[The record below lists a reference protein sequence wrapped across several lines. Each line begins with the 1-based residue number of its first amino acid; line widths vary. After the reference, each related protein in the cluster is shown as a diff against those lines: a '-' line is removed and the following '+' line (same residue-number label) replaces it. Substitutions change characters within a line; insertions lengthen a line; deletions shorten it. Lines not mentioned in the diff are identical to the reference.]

1 MTAIDFPN
9 SPTVGQTL
17 TVGQRTW
24 QWNGSVW
31 ESDNDRSFVRTV
43 SATAPSAPVL
53 GDEWFN
59 SATGRLYTY
68 YDSYWIEIGA
78 SVSGQDGADGA
89 DGAPGADGATGP
101 QGPAGIVDNYI
112 QPTFLMGA

>member
-1 MTAIDFPN
+1 MAAIDFPSN
-9 SPTVGQTL
+9 PTTGQTL

-24 QWNGSVW
+24 QWNGTVW

-43 SATAPSAPVL
+43 SDTAPSAPIV

-68 YDSYWIEIGA
+68 YDSFWIEIGA
-78 SVSGQDGADGA
+78 SVSGQDGVIGADGA
-89 DGAPGADGATGP
+89 DGP
-101 QGPAGIVDNYI
+101 QGPPGIVDNYI